1 MQNFK
6 AIKTIGFVL
15 GTCVITW
22 IPSLILSSFGI
33 CYALVNNRDKY
44 NALLFV
50 VWPWLRQSLLLPQQS
65 IHLYIIS
72 EMKTSAEPFAVPFA
86 GWPVDIAKK
95 INRNIRP

>member
-72 EMKTSAEPFAVPFA
+72 EMKTSAEPFAVPFV
-86 GWPVDIAKK
+86 GCPWT
-95 INRNIRP
+95 

>member
-50 VWPWLRQSLLLPQQS
+50 VWPWVETIAFTSSAINPFVYYFRNEDFRRAFRRTFRWLARG
-65 IHLYIIS
+65 HS
-72 EMKTSAEPFAVPFA
+72 EE
-86 GWPVDIAKK
+86 D
-95 INRNIRP
+95 